1 MTKCAITLIVSI
13 FTYSF
18 MIEEYNYQRIDAFV
32 VAAII
37 GAIVFTILDF
47 FDDFRKWVDERKWE
61 KRRRESIM
69 LIPAE
74 EQKDE
79 INVEDYEFL
88 FSMTTNED
96 Q

>member
-13 FTYSF
+13 LTYSF

-96 Q
+96 K